1 MPPDPFF
8 TPIASCF
15 LAVFRHRSF
24 SKAAA
29 ELGVTQSAMSQN
41 IAALEQQL
49 GFDLFDRKTRPL
61 TPTKEA
67 GILFAELAKHQTDM
81 KDVLQNLQSSNFSR
95 PFIRVGLVESLART
109 IGPRFMK
116 RFERGYRL
124 ALHSGSSDIL
134 YRSLL
139 LDELDVIVA
148 TGQFR
153 ASESLDQRLLFREPH
168 VILLST
174 EVAQRRNSWQW
185 EDLRFCGIPLIRYT
199 SNTAS
204 GLQTET
210 VLAQAHLDLPAT
222 FAVDDN
228 LTAFSLVNAG
238 MGWSLTQPLALL
250 RAHDFISA
258 CTIMPAPQPCA
269 ERELF
274 MVRKKTTPV
283 SLMDLIGGACRD
295 CLRDDV
301 IPLIAEAMPWA
312 KSSLLLV
319 ES

>member
-1 MPPDPFF
+1 MPTDPFF
-8 TPIASCF
+8 TPSASGF
-15 LAVFRHRSF
+15 LAVYRHRSF

-29 ELGVTQSAMSQN
+29 ELGVSQSAMSQN
-41 IAALEQQL
+41 IAAFEQQL

-67 GILFAELAKHQTDM
+67 GILFAELAKRQTDLR
-81 KDVLQNLQSSNFSR
+81 DVLQNLQSNNFAR

-109 IGPRFMK
+109 IGSRFMR
-116 RFERGYRL
+116 RFERSCRL
-124 ALHSGSSDIL
+124 TLHSGTSDIL
-134 YRSLL
+134 YRRLL

-168 VILLST
+168 VILLPT

-185 EDLRFCGIPLIRYT
+185 EDLQFCGIPLIRYT

-204 GLQTET
+204 GLQAEM

-228 LTAFSLVNAG
+228 LTVFSLVNAG

-269 ERELF
+269 DRELF
-274 MVRKKTTPV
+274 LVRKKSTPV
-283 SLMDLIGGACRD
+283 SLMDLIGEACRD
-295 CLRDDV
+295 CIREDV
-301 IPLIAEAMPWA
+301 IPPIADAMPWTQ
-312 KSSLLLV
+312 SSLALV
-319 ES
+319 EP